1 VALTRDD
8 IDAVSMMLHVDGEL
22 TFSILL
28 TRGGLT
34 QRLGSSDSVA
44 GAEIMVKGRTDESFE
59 DFMAALPEDLLQGG
73 GDLEDEGRE
82 GPRHDWRFEF
92 GGGMETLAWGV
103 GYHQRSASLPDEF
116 ADMVVRA
123 ERLTHAWYQA
133 SVAEETGQP
142 LPVPS
147 AASPPAHRA
156 PAAPAARKPTP
167 RRPAAPSAK
176 RGVSGRAVPATRERM
191 ALAILLDLFA
201 FTIPWSFVQWLF
213 GGGNGDATGPPG
225 AGLVVFAILEF
236 VLLQI
241 ARRSPGYWLMGIA
254 AELGQRPHV
263 DASRLTRESAATRA
277 TGAALCGV
285 GVAGLTSWTAY
296 HTAVPY
302 FGLGLP
308 LWLSLPLTF
317 LGSLALIVAGVLVL
331 RLDPRG
337 VWVGGAVALLLL
349 LSGLVGWGAWG
360 SFVDAAIA
368 DRATAAGRPV
378 GEGLLGGLAQG
389 VTPFLIVGVPIA
401 LLVGLGLTWK
411 RFAGGPGGAPAPVR
425 PSSR

>member
-1 VALTRDD
+1 MALTKDD
-8 IDAVSMMLHVDGEL
+8 IDAVSIMLHVDGEL

-34 QRLGSSDSVA
+34 QRLGSSDSAA
-44 GAEIMVKGRTDESFE
+44 GAAIMVKGRTDESFE
-59 DFMAALPEDLLQGG
+59 DFLAALPEGLLTGG

-92 GGGMETLAWGV
+92 GGGMETLAWAV

-116 ADMVVRA
+116 ADMVVQA

-142 LPVPS
+142 VPAPS
-147 AASPPAHRA
+147 AAAPPAPRA
-156 PAAPAARKPTP
+156 QAAPAARKATP
-167 RRPAAPSAK
+167 RRSAAPSAK
-176 RGVSGRAVPATRERM
+176 RGESGRPVPATRERM
-191 ALAILLDLFA
+191 ALAIFLDLFA

-213 GGGNGDATGPPG
+213 GGGDGDAAGPPG

-241 ARRSPGYWLMGIA
+241 ARRSPGYWLLGIS

-263 DASRLTRESAATRA
+263 DASRLTRESAATWA
-277 TGAALCGV
+277 TGAVLCGV

-308 LWLSLPLTF
+308 LWLALPLTF
-317 LGSLALIVAGVLVL
+317 LGSLALIVAGMLVL

-360 SFVDAAIA
+360 SFVDTALA
-368 DRATAAGRPV
+368 DRTAAAGRPV
-378 GEGLLGGLAQG
+378 GEGLLGGLARD
-389 VTPFLIVGVPIA
+389 VTPFLIVGVPLAI
-401 LLVGLGLTWK
+401 LVGLGLTWK
-411 RFAGGPGGAPAPVR
+411 RFAGILGGAPAALR
-425 PSSR
+425 ATSR

>member
-1 VALTRDD
+1 
-8 IDAVSMMLHVDGEL
+8 
-22 TFSILL
+22 
-28 TRGGLT
+28 
-34 QRLGSSDSVA
+34 
-44 GAEIMVKGRTDESFE
+44 
-59 DFMAALPEDLLQGG
+59 
-73 GDLEDEGRE
+73 
-82 GPRHDWRFEF
+82 
-92 GGGMETLAWGV
+92 
-103 GYHQRSASLPDEF
+103 
-116 ADMVVRA
+116 
-123 ERLTHAWYQA
+123 
-133 SVAEETGQP
+133 
-142 LPVPS
+142 
-147 AASPPAHRA
+147 
-156 PAAPAARKPTP
+156 
-167 RRPAAPSAK
+167 
-176 RGVSGRAVPATRERM
+176 M

-201 FTIPWSFVQWLF
+201 FTIPWSFMQWLF

-241 ARRSPGYWLMGIA
+241 ARRSPGYWLMGIV
-254 AELGQRPHV
+254 AELGQRPQV
-263 DASRLTRESAATRA
+263 DASRLTRESAATWA
-277 TGAALCGV
+277 TGAALCAV